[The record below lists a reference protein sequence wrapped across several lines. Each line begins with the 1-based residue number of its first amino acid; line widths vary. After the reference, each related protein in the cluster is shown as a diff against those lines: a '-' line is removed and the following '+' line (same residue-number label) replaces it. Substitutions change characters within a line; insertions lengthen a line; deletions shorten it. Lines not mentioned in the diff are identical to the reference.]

1 MSIVHASWIESFAR
15 RLMQLRPAKMP
26 LDAVRDATSVFA
38 ESSCLPPEEAAE
50 VFVGTHD
57 KPVDSAAARRAP
69 RRPHD
74 TA

>member
-38 ESSCLPPEEAAE
+38 ESSWLPPEEAAE
-50 VFVGTHD
+50 VFVGVKD
-57 KPVDSAAARRAP
+57 GSADQPESRQFP
-69 RRPHD
+69 
-74 TA
+74 

>member
-50 VFVGTHD
+50 VFIGRHD
-57 KPVDSAAARRAP
+57 KPADPPAGRRTP
-69 RRPHD
+69 RQPRD